1 MTSSKFYFVA
11 CMTLAGMLSSCVGNQ
26 FIASS
31 GLRSADFRQKVEGE
45 KTALYRICNQN
56 GLEACITNY
65 GARVVSLM
73 YPTATVSWRTSSA
86 DSLI

>member
-11 CMTLAGMLSSCVGNQ
+11 CMTLAGMLSSCGGNQ

-45 KTALYRICNQN
+45 KTALYRICNQ
-56 GLEACITNY
+56 TDWKP
-65 GARVVSLM
+65 VSPIM
-73 YPTATVSWRTSSA
+73 AHAWYHSWYPTATVSWRTSSA